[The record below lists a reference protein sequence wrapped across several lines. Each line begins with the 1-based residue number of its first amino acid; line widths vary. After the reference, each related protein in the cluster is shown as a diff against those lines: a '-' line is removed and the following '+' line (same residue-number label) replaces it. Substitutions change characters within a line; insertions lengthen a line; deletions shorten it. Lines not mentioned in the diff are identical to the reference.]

1 MPAGNAVL
9 QFSQRGFM
17 TIQAKPV
24 TAEELLAMPDDG
36 FRYELSSGEL
46 KKAGATR
53 RGAWP
58 PCPGYRNIP

>member
-1 MPAGNAVL
+1 
-9 QFSQRGFM
+9 M

-46 KKAGATR
+46 KKSWRHQERSMASLP
-53 RGAWP
+53 W
-58 PCPGYRNIP
+58 I